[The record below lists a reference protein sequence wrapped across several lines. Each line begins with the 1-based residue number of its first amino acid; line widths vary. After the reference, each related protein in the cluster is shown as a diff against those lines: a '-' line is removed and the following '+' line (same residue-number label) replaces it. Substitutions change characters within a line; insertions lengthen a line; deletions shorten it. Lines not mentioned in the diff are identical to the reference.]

1 MSTIATALKHML
13 AAGMPHDAIVAAVA
27 EMEAAMPA
35 AVDPVAERRRA
46 YDRERKRNIKRNSTG
61 IPPAPVETAESAEN
75 APPSPPPNDN
85 KSNPPT
91 PAPEKTTPR
100 AKAEAHVA
108 AWWAWRVKHPFP
120 RPYWAAPQ
128 PWSDFLTNRKRKDL
142 ANTVTAHKR
151 LLRDIEAAVARTGW
165 PPGRIFEA
173 CVEQGWG
180 AIYDT
185 DEMKAAI
192 NGNGNGSNRRGAGPG
207 RAGGHDNRDG
217 FAREL
222 DEQIAR
228 HRGASAGRSGA
239 GTDGE
244 TGRGALAAPAAV
256 R

>member
-13 AAGMPHDAIVAAVA
+13 AAGMPHEAIVAAVA

-61 IPPAPVETAESAEN
+61 NPPEPVENAESAET
-75 APPSPPPNDN
+75 APHPLPPKDN
-85 KSNPPT
+85 NSNPPT
-91 PAPEKTTPR
+91 PAPENTTPR

-108 AWWAWRVKHPFP
+108 AWWGWRVKHPFP
-120 RPYWAAPQ
+120 RPYWADPQ
-128 PWSDFLTNRKRKDL
+128 VWTDFLAVRKRKDMV
-142 ANTVTAHKR
+142 NTLTAHKR
-151 LLRDIEAAVARTGW
+151 LLRDIDAAVARTGW

-192 NGNGNGSNRRGAGPG
+192 NGKGNGGNRRGSGAG
-207 RAGGHDNRDG
+207 RSGGHDNRDG

-228 HRGASAGRSGA
+228 HRGAAAGRSGA
-239 GTDGE
+239 GEDGAA
-244 TGRGALAAPAAV
+244 GRGALAAPAAV